1 MPVKNNKVI
10 QHSSISDMD
19 DPLEN
24 VMFNMNDCICRND
37 IVRNT
42 MVINVIPGGIQIT
55 VWLVFNILRNVF

>member
-1 MPVKNNKVI
+1 MPVENNKVI

-42 MVINVIPGGIQIT
+42 TVINVIPGGIQIT